1 MGNEHKIITLKSV
14 FKLLF
19 YTFGLWLIFYIMK
32 DVFES
37 IFWSLIFTSIFLLGL
52 LNDYFLKNYLLKK
65 FKMKFSKPL
74 EIFIFVILIF
84 GVIYAQAYFTT
95 LGSESNSNL
104 LKLEKIVQDYHETH
118 IYSLVDLFVCTDT
131 SIDVWNLV
139 KTEGINAQICAGNIE
154 QNLSSINNTYEELSK
169 LNHAWVL
176 AETDPFEWI
185 ALETTG
191 GYLVY
196 GNSTNQTDV
205 QRNALYYYGWCF
217 DNPSEFKKFITLR
230 DDYFKTCDEANRLV
244 DEFNK
249 NYAGKIMTFDTSEFE
264 GRVNAKGEECE
275 AITNQLNG
283 LLI

>member
-118 IYSLVDLFVCTDT
+118 TYSLVDLFVCTDT
-131 SIDVWNLV
+131 S
-139 KTEGINAQICAGNIE
+139 
-154 QNLSSINNTYEELSK
+154 LSK

-264 GRVNAKGEECE
+264 GRVNAKREECE